1 MFLISVGFRPT
12 RSKGNKEKPGV
23 VFYRV
28 TRYGS
33 GEKKI
38 ERTVNSDI
46 HGSDEGII
54 QVEREKILSQ
64 IRLLYCIIERRED
77 SKEPYT
83 IDDALNDFRKA
94 LVGDESM
101 EEVIAR
107 SKTEF
112 PIRRDIVS
120 ICLEFRGAFTFVF
133 SGRKDN
139 GESLFDYIFNLKQN
153 LKTERRHSRANS
165 FASLQSSLS
174 DFVASDDG
182 DEEECGET
190 MHVILD
196 EVDTRK
202 YSSIVFA
209 AVVAKDRIAAGETFA
224 DAHDPIVS
232 IYNAETDEEVAEYKL
247 ASDFPGK
254 DAVCFGRMDFDSKTM
269 LWNFVPMDD
278 SYNGGMQYLATE
290 VYN

>member
-1 MFLISVGFRPT
+1 MA
-12 RSKGNKEKPGV
+12 
-23 VFYRV
+23 
-28 TRYGS
+28 
-33 GEKKI
+33 KKLF
-38 ERTVNSDI
+38 SD
-46 HGSDEGII
+46 DDFDK
-54 QVEREKILSQ
+54 RLS
-64 IRLLYCIIERRED
+64 
-77 SKEPYT
+77 
-83 IDDALNDFRKA
+83 
-94 LVGDESM
+94 VGDELVFDKPELTKIRIDLTWAGTDLDICALMLGNDGMIHEKVDLIYFNSQL
-101 EEVIAR
+101 R
-107 SKTEF
+107 WKTEKDF
-112 PIRRDIVS
+112 NDDKFDPMKGSFSQWPDASKDYKNPRKWMEATLPISAD
-120 ICLEFRGAFTFVF
+120 GAVIGSWDDMADD
-133 SGRKDN
+133 SG
-139 GESLFDYIFNLKQN
+139 
-153 LKTERRHSRANS
+153 
-165 FASLQSSLS
+165 
-174 DFVASDDG
+174 
-182 DEEECGET
+182 EEDCGET

-247 ASDFPGK
+247 ASAFPGK

>member
-1 MFLISVGFRPT
+1 MAKKLFSDDDFDKRLNVGDELVFDKPELTKIRIDLTWAGTDLDICALMLGNDGMIHEKVDLIYFNSQLRWKTEKDFNDDNFDPMKGSFSQWPAA
-12 RSKGNKEKPGV
+12 SKDFKNPRKWMEATLPISADGAV
-23 VFYRV
+23 I
-28 TRYGS
+28 GS
-33 GEKKI
+33 W
-38 ERTVNSDI
+38 DDM
-46 HGSDEGII
+46 SDEG
-54 QVEREKILSQ
+54 
-64 IRLLYCIIERRED
+64 
-77 SKEPYT
+77 
-83 IDDALNDFRKA
+83 DD
-94 LVGDESM
+94 
-101 EEVIAR
+101 
-107 SKTEF
+107 
-112 PIRRDIVS
+112 
-120 ICLEFRGAFTFVF
+120 
-133 SGRKDN
+133 
-139 GESLFDYIFNLKQN
+139 
-153 LKTERRHSRANS
+153 
-165 FASLQSSLS
+165 
-174 DFVASDDG
+174 
-182 DEEECGET
+182 EECGET

-232 IYNAETDEEVAEYKL
+232 IYNAETDEDVAEYKL

>member
-1 MFLISVGFRPT
+1 MA
-12 RSKGNKEKPGV
+12 
-23 VFYRV
+23 
-28 TRYGS
+28 
-33 GEKKI
+33 KKLF
-38 ERTVNSDI
+38 SD
-46 HGSDEGII
+46 DDFD
-54 QVEREKILSQ
+54 KCLS
-64 IRLLYCIIERRED
+64 I
-77 SKEPYT
+77 
-83 IDDALNDFRKA
+83 
-94 LVGDESM
+94 GDELVFDKPELTKIRIDLTWAGTDLDICALMLGNDGMIHEKVDLIYFNSQL
-101 EEVIAR
+101 R
-107 SKTEF
+107 WKTEKDF
-112 PIRRDIVS
+112 NDDNFDPMKGSFSQWPAASKDFKNPRKWMEATLPISAD
-120 ICLEFRGAFTFVF
+120 GAVIG
-133 SGRKDN
+133 SWD
-139 GESLFDYIFNLKQN
+139 DM
-153 LKTERRHSRANS
+153 
-165 FASLQSSLS
+165 
-174 DFVASDDG
+174 SDDG

-247 ASDFPGK
+247 ASAFPGK